1 MTVILSPPDQRITLR
16 NLSWETY
23 RRLLSE
29 HGEVS
34 SPRFTFDRGVLE
46 IMSPSAEHERHNLRI
61 ADLIGV
67 IADAMNLEA
76 EGLGA
81 STFTRV
87 DLERGFEADS
97 CFYVQNVDTIRHKER
112 VDLSTDPP
120 PDLVV
125 EIDITNPSINKL
137 VLFKEFGVPEVWRY
151 DGQRLEILRLQGN
164 GYEASVESVAF
175 PGVSA
180 TAVTRLLREGR
191 ALGRT
196 GWLRMTRAWA
206 HERYQRPEDPISG

>member
-1 MTVILSPPDQRITLR
+1 MALILSPPDQRITLR

-81 STFTRV
+81 STFTRE

-97 CFYVQNVDTIRHKER
+97 CFYVQNVDKIRNKER

-137 VLFKEFGVPEVWRY
+137 VLFMRLATSFGPFR
-151 DGQRLEILRLQGN
+151 RFNL
-164 GYEASVESVAF
+164 AH
-175 PGVSA
+175 
-180 TAVTRLLREGR
+180 
-191 ALGRT
+191 LGT
-196 GWLRMTRAWA
+196 L
-206 HERYQRPEDPISG
+206 

>member
-1 MTVILSPPDQRITLR
+1 MPEQRVTLR

-29 HGEVS
+29 HGDGS

-46 IMSPSAEHERHNLRI
+46 IMSPSAEHERYNLRI

-67 IADAMNLEA
+67 LADEMDLEV

-81 STFTRV
+81 CTFTRE

-97 CFYVQNVDTIRHKER
+97 CFYVQHADKVRNKER

-120 PDLVV
+120 PDLVI
-125 EIDITNPSINKL
+125 EIEITNPSVNKL
-137 VLFKEFGVPEVWRY
+137 LLFAEFGVPEVWRY
-151 DGQRLEILRLQGN
+151 NGVRLETLRLRSGQR
-164 GYEASVESVAF
+164 
-175 PGVSA
+175 
-180 TAVTRLLREGR
+180 
-191 ALGRT
+191 
-196 GWLRMTRAWA
+196 
-206 HERYQRPEDPISG
+206 

>member
-1 MTVILSPPDQRITLR
+1 
-16 NLSWETY
+16 
-23 RRLLSE
+23 
-29 HGEVS
+29 
-34 SPRFTFDRGVLE
+34 
-46 IMSPSAEHERHNLRI
+46 
-61 ADLIGV
+61 LIGV

-81 STFTRV
+81 STFTRE

-97 CFYVQNVDTIRHKER
+97 CFYVQNVDKIRNKER

-164 GYEASVESVAF
+164 SYKASEGSIAF

-191 ALGRT
+191 SLGRT
-196 GWLRMTRAWA
+196 GWLRMTRVWA
-206 HERYQRPEDPISG
+206 HERSERPEDPITG

>member
-1 MTVILSPPDQRITLR
+1 MKTVLSPPEQRVVLR
-16 NLSWETY
+16 QLSWETY
-23 RRLLSE
+23 QRLLSE
-29 HGEVS
+29 HGDGS

-46 IMSPSAEHERHNLRI
+46 IMSPSAEHERYNLRI

-67 IADAMNLEA
+67 LADEMDIEV

-81 STFTRV
+81 STFTRE

-97 CFYVQNVDTIRHKER
+97 CFYVQNVVKVRNKER
-112 VDLSTDPP
+112 VDLEADPP
-120 PDLVV
+120 PDLVI
-125 EIDITNPSINKL
+125 EIEVTHPSINKL
-137 VLFKEFGVPEVWRY
+137 LLFAEFGVPEVWRY
-151 DGQRLEILRLQGN
+151 DGVRLEMFRLVG
-164 GYEASVESVAF
+164 GRYEATEESVAF

-180 TAVTRLLREGR
+180 DVVTRLLEQGK

-206 HERYQRPEDPISG
+206 HQQYGCHGGPASN